1 MIKIDGYLVNGKANQ
16 TRIYDYTEKN
26 LRLSVFLSDDPEY
39 IRNCDFIKKASLYT
53 LIWPEVKNQSRTIY
67 IGQTSN
73 ARRRI
78 LQHIQKGRD
87 FSDVCVLTRIQG
99 DFEKTE
105 TMYLEYLAIIQAIEQ
120 GDAKLMQNLSVPKEP
135 YLSADKK
142 ILMNDIFRDYMML
155 VEYAGFNDVFKKRRY
170 VIQNNLSENSKHI
183 KIFEQKDYNDVDMVM
198 EEEIPYEDRIMI
210 KYILRGPDY
219 YAECIK
225 LNDGQY
231 MFLGSTKIA
240 EDVNPKPKISIGTV
254 VKSLDDAAIMVTGGN
269 KAIEWEI
276 DRKII

>member
-1 MIKIDGYLVNGKANQ
+1 MKTIELKHPLIKHK
-16 TRIYDYTEKN
+16 
-26 LRLSVFLSDDPEY
+26 
-39 IRNCDFIKKASLYT
+39 
-53 LIWPEVKNQSRTIY
+53 
-67 IGQTSN
+67 
-73 ARRRI
+73 
-78 LQHIQKGRD
+78 
-87 FSDVCVLTRIQG
+87 
-99 DFEKTE
+99 
-105 TMYLEYLAIIQAIEQ
+105 LAI
-120 GDAKLMQNLSVPKEP
+120 LR
-135 YLSADKK
+135 DKK
-142 ILMNDIFRDYMML
+142 TGTKEFRELISEIAMFLCYEAFKD
-155 VEYAGFNDVFKKRRY
+155 VELKEVEIETPITKMKTGVLDEDKFNDVFKKRRY

-240 EDVNPKPKISIGTV
+240 EDVNPKPEISIGTV

-276 DRKII
+276 DRKVI